1 MPIKIGLMG
10 FGRVGRSIFRILQER
25 DDLEVAAISDIADH
39 AGLSYLVTYDTI
51 LGRNPRTV
59 RYENDHLYWSGRQVP
74 MVYGRSPGDVDWGKL
89 GVDIVIEATSQ
100 NRSTAELEL
109 HLSKGG
115 AKRVVCCVP
124 TSDAELPNIAMGL
137 NDSKLTEKMTMV
149 SNASMT
155 AHCVAP
161 IAQALDRAFGTK
173 QVFFT
178 VIHAYSNDQSLGDVP
193 ARGQLRM
200 SRAAAENIVPVETN
214 AAHNLEAVLPELEG
228 KTTAMA
234 LKVPVNNCSA
244 VDMVTFTEKPVTK
257 EAVNH
262 VIETATAD
270 LYPNIVEFVKDPIV
284 SSDVRMN
291 PHSCIY
297 DSLATMTIG
306 EHGVKT
312 ISWYDNG
319 WGYSHRAIELAKAMA
334 ALGGFGS

>member
-10 FGRVGRSIFRILQER
+10 FGRVGRSIFRFLQDR
-25 DDLEVAAISDIADH
+25 DDVEVAAISDIADH
-39 AGLSYLVTYDTI
+39 AGLAYLVEYDTI

-59 RYENDHLYWSGRQVP
+59 GYENDNLYWSGRQVP
-74 MVYGRSPGDVDWGKL
+74 MVYGKAPGDVSWGDY
-89 GVDIVIEATSQ
+89 GVDVVIEATSQ
-100 NRSTAELEL
+100 NRSTTDLEL
-109 HLSKGG
+109 HISKGG

-124 TSDAELPNIAMGL
+124 TTDKELPNIAMGV
-137 NDSKLTEKMTMV
+137 NEDILTADMKMV

-161 IAQALDRAFGTK
+161 IAQALDKAFGTTRS
-173 QVFFT
+173 FFT

-214 AAHNLEAVLPELEG
+214 AGEKLQLLLPQLEG
-228 KTTAMA
+228 KVEAMA

-257 EAVNH
+257 DAVNE
-262 VIETATAD
+262 VMRTAAKD
-270 LYPNIVEFVKDPIV
+270 IYPNIVEFADDPIV
-284 SSDVRMN
+284 SSDVKMN
-291 PHSCIY
+291 PHSSVF

-306 EHGVKT
+306 DHAVKT

-319 WGYSHRAIELAKAMA
+319 WGYSHRAVELAKAMA
-334 ALGGFGS
+334 KLGGF